1 MTQLKLAEQ
10 IAREAHKNQFRR
22 DGKTSYI
29 THVEKVVELLCVDS
43 DKIVAWLHDVIEDT
57 DETYRSLIDRG
68 ISQNIVDSVLQLTK
82 TISSKDYNDYI
93 NKLKFS
99 IDRSVVNVKVAD
111 IVANLIDKPTD
122 KQIKKYTIALS
133 ILSYQ

>member
-122 KQIKKYTIALS
+122 KQIKKYVIALS